1 MADPGALGVVVSSG
15 ELVRVNPGGIAV
27 VVDVEGIE
35 VMVHPGRLGLVI
47 GLGGLAGMPVN
58 LEGFA

>member
-15 ELVRVNPGGIAV
+15 GLVRVNPGGIAV

-35 VMVHPGRLGLVI
+35 VMVHPGRLELVI